1 MLNMIILIFVGGAFG
16 AMCREFVML
25 SVPRLADGFPMD
37 IFVVNIVAAFLLG
50 VATSLFKSNRINQYV
65 HVMVGTGIMGG
76 LSTFSSFVF
85 GAVEMMKDPASV
97 FVSISYLVLSLVIGF
112 AAVELGLVAG
122 AKVSPIPAADSPPV
136 AVRLP
141 ALFLS
146 S

>member
-37 IFVVNIVAAFLLG
+37 IFVANIVAAFLLG

-85 GAVEMMKDPASV
+85 GAVEMMKDPGSV
-97 FVSISYLVLSLVIGF
+97 FVSICYLVISLVIGF
-112 AAVELGLVAG
+112 AAVELGLFAG
-122 AKVSPIPAADSPPV
+122 AKIPPQ
-136 AVRLP
+136 
-141 ALFLS
+141 LS
-146 S
+146 TDTHH

>member
-37 IFVVNIVAAFLLG
+37 IFVANIVAAFLLG

-85 GAVEMMKDPASV
+85 GAVQMMGEPGALL
-97 FVSISYLVLSLVIGF
+97 VSIGYLVASLVVGF
-112 AAVELGLVAG
+112 AAVELGLFAG
-122 AKVSPIPAADSPPV
+122 SRGTPQPAADT
-136 AVRLP
+136 AQ
-141 ALFLS
+141 
-146 S
+146 